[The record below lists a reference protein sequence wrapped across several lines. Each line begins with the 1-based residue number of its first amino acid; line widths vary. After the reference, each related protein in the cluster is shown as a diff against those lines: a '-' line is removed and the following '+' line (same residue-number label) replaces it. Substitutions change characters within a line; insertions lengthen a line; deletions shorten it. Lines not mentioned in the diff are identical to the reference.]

1 MYSLIY
7 MSVANK
13 AMQQEEIDEILGQ
26 SRYNN
31 SHDGITGC
39 LAYIEGQSNQEEF
52 HRFIQILEGT
62 EHKIADL
69 FERIQRDRRH
79 SQVTL
84 VVHGPIQSRNF
95 ESWQMHFERI
105 DLDQSPSLKEFFE
118 IDPLVLSRDQ
128 DINNH
133 LLLHF
138 LKSFCEND

>member
-7 MSVANK
+7 MSVAK
-13 AMQQEEIDEILGQ
+13 EAMQQEDIDEILGQ

-31 SHDGITGC
+31 NHDGITGC
-39 LAYIEGQSNQEEF
+39 LAYIEGQSDQEQF
-52 HRFIQILEGT
+52 HRFIQILEGR
-62 EHKIADL
+62 EDKIADL

-84 VVHGPIQSRNF
+84 VVHGPIQARNF
-95 ESWQMHFERI
+95 ESWQMRFEQI
-105 DLDQSPSLKEFFE
+105 DLDQSPALKEFFE
-118 IDPLVLSRDQ
+118 IDPLVLSMEQ
-128 DINNH
+128 DINDH